1 MVYDGTVQPS
11 QLPAETSMSVCASL
25 YSITLIP
32 VYSVILYA
40 LIAMHNLFFL
50 QSYNYIVVLYADI

>member
-1 MVYDGTVQPS
+1 MVYDGTVQP

-40 LIAMHNLFFL
+40 LIAMHKLFFL
-50 QSYNYIVVLYADI
+50 QSYI